1 MIDSAIYHSQRVA
14 AARKLGEE
22 AGELCL
28 RFAMAE
34 HHFDALGASKFICGW
49 LARHGATPG
58 EELVRQ
64 ANLHGYRPHD
74 LRAFGPVFKRLLKQG
89 DVQVLRSDLPRTRGH
104 SSLGGKLYVRGWL
117 A

>member
-1 MIDSAIYHSQRVA
+1 MMRASGWAEATARAFSTAKRSAVA
-14 AARKLGEE
+14 AGCSPGKGVV
-22 AGELCL
+22 
-28 RFAMAE
+28 
-34 HHFDALGASKFICGW
+34 GW